1 MNTLAEQDLH
11 ETDIYEG
18 DIDFL
23 IEQLGKLTDSLIHE
37 PPSEFIERVRYI
49 PKGLTPFPG
58 KFSFDKF
65 PYFRKIVDC
74 FNPLDPTKEVV
85 FMKGNQIGAT
95 TAVLETIILYNIM
108 SDPKAQMCVTADAG
122 LARTNVQTRIETMI
136 DNAGARDLIFSQSRK
151 KKGSRNTGDTTMEKQ
166 YPGGYIHFFG
176 GRSPARFRGTS
187 YPVALADEVDSF
199 PDKIP
204 KEGTVVDLVRN
215 RTDAYSIKRKILW
228 TSTPTTKESS
238 KIEGLF
244 KAGDQQKFYVP
255 CKHCGTMQELVWH
268 GENKETGYIWG
279 IVWENDSNFVPITE
293 DIEKGIETTV
303 AYKCC
308 NPDCGGL
315 MKNYDKATI
324 IPRGEWRPTAAAKA
338 PNTKSFHITPLYNP
352 PGMFSW
358 DDMVKLWADC
368 WDIERN
374 KLRDREKY
382 RVFRNTKQGLT
393 FEDNGKEVEY
403 ERAVLFRRTGFV
415 RGHIPNDMAVA
426 DSGSPILF
434 VAASVDVQQKNLFV
448 DVKGY
453 SDGGSTWTLDFFSIP
468 GETEQF
474 NGPWDKLDEYISDTR
489 FIGTD
494 GKVYRIQTTLV
505 DSGYYTNYVYE
516 FVNRHP
522 FGIYACKGRD
532 WIKTGETYELFSPK
546 ALQHL
551 GMDQVFHINTGK
563 LKDKISALF
572 SMTFWETGQFQ
583 PSWYP
588 NFPEDFRD
596 DYFKMFAAE
605 TRNIVKFKDS
615 DTVARVA
622 WRQKFG
628 QDNHAFDTYVY
639 NLAALEIAA
648 EYYCKNEL
656 FLPALNWRAFWEAA
670 KTGAFYEDPL
680 QTQ

>member
-1 MNTLAEQDLH
+1 MNTLPEQDLH
-11 ETDIYEG
+11 KTDIYEG

-23 IEQLGKLTDSLIHE
+23 IEQIGKLTDSLNHE
-37 PPSEFIERVRYI
+37 PPSEFVERVRYI

-74 FNPLDPTKEVV
+74 FNPLDPTKEVAL
-85 FMKGNQIGAT
+85 MKGNQMGAT

-136 DNAGARDLIFSQSRK
+136 DSAGARDLIFSQSRK
-151 KKGSRNTGDTTMEKQ
+151 KRGSRNTGDTTIEKQ

-176 GRSPARFRGTS
+176 GRSPARFRGMS

-215 RTDAYSIKRKILW
+215 RTDAYSTKRKILW

-238 KIEGLF
+238 KIKGLF
-244 KAGDQQKFYVP
+244 EAGDQQKFFVP

-268 GENKETGYIWG
+268 GEDKETGYKWG
-279 IVWENDSNFVPITE
+279 IVWENDENFRPITE
-293 DIEKGIETTV
+293 DVEKGIETTV

-308 NPDCGGL
+308 NPDCGKL
-315 MKNYDKATI
+315 MKNHDKATI
-324 IPRGEWRPTAAAKA
+324 IPRGEWRPTATAKVA
-338 PNTKSFHITPLYNP
+338 NTKSFHITPLYNP

-358 DDMVKLWADC
+358 DDMVKLWAEC

-374 KLRDREKY
+374 RLRDREKY

-393 FEDNGKEVEY
+393 FEDSGKEVEY

-415 RGHIPNDMAVA
+415 RGHVPNDIAVV

-434 VAASVDVQQKNLFV
+434 VVASVDVQQKNLFV

-453 SDGGSTWTLDFFSIP
+453 SDGGATWTLDFFPIP

-494 GKVYRIQTTLV
+494 GKIYRIQTTLV
-505 DSGYYTNYVYE
+505 DSGHYTNYVYE
-516 FVNRHP
+516 FVKRHS
-522 FGIYACKGRD
+522 FGVYACKGRD
-532 WIKTGETYELFSPK
+532 WINTGETYELFSPK

-551 GMDQVFHINTGK
+551 GMAQAFHVNTGK

-572 SMTFWETGQFQ
+572 SGAFWETNKFQ
-583 PSWYP
+583 PPWYP

-605 TRNIVKFKDS
+605 TRNVVKFKDS
-615 DTVARVA
+615 DTVAKIA
-622 WRQKFG
+622 WRQKPG

-639 NLAALEIAA
+639 NLAAMEIAA
-648 EYYCKNEL
+648 EYYCKYTL
-656 FLPALNWRAFWEAA
+656 LLPAINWPAFWEAA
-670 KTGAFYEDPL
+670 RTGVFYEDP
-680 QTQ
+680 QKPQ